1 MAKSNKLMVIS
12 GAIFTVFAIFYVFFF
27 YYALA
32 YIATQPATIAMLHY
46 FLYWMWLYLIFAIAI
61 LIIGIIASKREN
73 GWAIG
78 GVSIGVTGAATIYHF
93 YFSFRVALPYMPSVP
108 TTMSMVIYL
117 TLLIYSILV
126 GLAITG
132 GIIKIATAGSGG
144 A

>member
-78 GVSIGVTGAATIYHF
+78 GVVETHRVERREEMITKQKAASRAF
-93 YFSFRVALPYMPSVP
+93 QNRPRRCP
-108 TTMSMVIYL
+108 
-117 TLLIYSILV
+117 
-126 GLAITG
+126 
-132 GIIKIATAGSGG
+132 
-144 A
+144 